1 MFVLPLEQMLISQS
15 TKPNRPRW
23 YGLVYS
29 SHGEPAHLCTAEEC
43 GVLTIGYEFTKL
55 FGGRTVEIV

>member
-1 MFVLPLEQMLISQS
+1 MSVLPLEQMPNSKS
-15 TKPNRPRW
+15 TKLNHILCF
-23 YGLVYS
+23 GFVNS
-29 SHGEPAHLCTAEEC
+29 SLGEFSHLCTAEEC